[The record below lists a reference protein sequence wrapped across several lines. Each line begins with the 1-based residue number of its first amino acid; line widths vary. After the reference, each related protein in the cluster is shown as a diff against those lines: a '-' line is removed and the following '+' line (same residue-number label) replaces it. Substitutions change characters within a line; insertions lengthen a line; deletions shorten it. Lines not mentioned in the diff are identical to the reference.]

1 MRTIF
6 YLIISLAVS
15 FLLSLFFD
23 TDTGKLV
30 LVLCGSMFFCTL
42 YLANLIVRGIHA
54 VMEGQRTLY
63 NKIK

>member
-30 LVLCGSMFFCTL
+30 LVLCGSMFFWPTIQ
-42 YLANLIVRGIHA
+42 ASISA
-54 VMEGQRTLY
+54 VP
-63 NKIK
+63 